1 VETKT
6 KKERRKPMSEQTNEQ
21 SKEQSGKKPE
31 GEKKK
36 EETIRVKM
44 EEKPKADVTPWYDKA
59 AQTIAGSNQLLERV
73 LKVVFSP
80 VTLLIGGGLLA
91 YWFFRVHTMKK
102 ERDKAIKEAED
113 LKTKLEGLEDDF
125 RKQKKKNKRLKQL
138 LPEEPESAAQG
149 LGFLEQ
155 SRTLPPREPAK
166 AYKTAFLD

>member
-1 VETKT
+1 
-6 KKERRKPMSEQTNEQ
+6 MSEQTSEQ
-21 SKEQSGKKPE
+21 AKEQSGKKPE
-31 GEKKK
+31 GEKKT
-36 EETIRVKM
+36 EEAVKVKT
-44 EEKPKADVTPWYDKA
+44 EEKPKADSTPWYDKA

-113 LKTKLEGLEDDF
+113 LKTKLEGLEEGF
-125 RKQKKKNKRLKQL
+125 HKLKKKNKRLKQL
-138 LPEEPESAAQG
+138 LPDEQETGTQA

-155 SRTLPPREPAK
+155 SRTLPPREPTK
-166 AYKTAFLD
+166 GYKTAFLD